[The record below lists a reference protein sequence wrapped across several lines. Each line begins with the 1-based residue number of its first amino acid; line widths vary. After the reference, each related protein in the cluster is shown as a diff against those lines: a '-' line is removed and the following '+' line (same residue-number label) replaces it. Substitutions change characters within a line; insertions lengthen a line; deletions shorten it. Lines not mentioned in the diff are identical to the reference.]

1 MRKTKQETARTRE
14 RIVEAAAA
22 RFRENGIEGTG
33 LSDLMAAAG
42 LTQGGFYRHFQSK
55 DELTAE
61 AFASAVASELQW
73 IAGPPSAKENA
84 IEALAASYLSPAH
97 RDDRSGG
104 CPFAALGSEVVRS
117 GEEIREAATKGLLEI
132 IELIAPRFGNVP
144 SDLAKQQAL
153 VVFSAMVGAMT
164 LARMVT
170 DSGLSN
176 RLLKDAS
183 KQIGAVAQR
192 QMS

>member
-1 MRKTKQETARTRE
+1 MRKTKEEAARTRE

-22 RFRENGIEGTG
+22 RFRENGIGATG

-55 DELTAE
+55 DKLTAE
-61 AFASAVASELQW
+61 AFASAVVSELQW
-73 IAGPPSAKENA
+73 IAGPPSAKGNA
-84 IEALAASYLSPAH
+84 MEALAASYLSAAH
-97 RDDRSGG
+97 RDDRAGG

-117 GEEIREAATKGLLEI
+117 SVEVREVATKGLLEI

-144 SDLAKQQAL
+144 SDVAKQQAL
-153 VVFSAMVGAMT
+153 VAFSAMVGAMT

-170 DSGLSN
+170 DSELSN
-176 RLLKDAS
+176 RLLRDAS
-183 KQIGAVAQR
+183 RQIGAVAQR
-192 QMS
+192 